1 MAEPKFGPAGNSE
14 SFAAAGFKKSED
26 APAWLA
32 QMGLTAFEY
41 QCGRG
46 VRCGEETA
54 LKIGAAAKQH
64 GIQMSI
70 HAPYFINLSSEES
83 ERMEKNVGYV
93 LEDRAAGCAAWR
105 NTHGRA
111 LRRSGQADP

>member
-1 MAEPKFGPAGNSE
+1 MAEPRFGPAGNSE

-46 VRCGEETA
+46 VRCGDSLTVFA
-54 LKIGAAAKQH
+54 LKMICPSSPIPSCTARGAFSIMGH
-64 GIQMSI
+64 G
-70 HAPYFINLSSEES
+70 
-83 ERMEKNVGYV
+83 
-93 LEDRAAGCAAWR
+93 
-105 NTHGRA
+105 
-111 LRRSGQADP
+111 

>member
-54 LKIGAAAKQH
+54 LASA
-64 GIQMSI
+64 GI
-70 HAPYFINLSSEES
+70 SSAFTPPS
-83 ERMEKNVGYV
+83 STAFR
-93 LEDRAAGCAAWR
+93 
-105 NTHGRA
+105 
-111 LRRSGQADP
+111 

>member
-54 LKIGAAAKQH
+54 L
-64 GIQMSI
+64 
-70 HAPYFINLSSEES
+70 
-83 ERMEKNVGYV
+83 
-93 LEDRAAGCAAWR
+93 
-105 NTHGRA
+105 
-111 LRRSGQADP
+111 

>member
-26 APAWLA
+26 APAWLE

-46 VRCGEETA
+46 VR
-54 LKIGAAAKQH
+54 
-64 GIQMSI
+64 
-70 HAPYFINLSSEES
+70 
-83 ERMEKNVGYV
+83 
-93 LEDRAAGCAAWR
+93 
-105 NTHGRA
+105 
-111 LRRSGQADP
+111 